1 MIRRI
6 RNGKE
11 LRAWRTRMTISARQL
26 AKLIGVAER
35 SVHRAEKTGDL
46 GVKISLGMEL
56 LLSRL
61 QHGEIDLPSSLVAS
75 SRRGRPPAKER
86 TLVVNERAG
95 EYKVHW
101 HGKMSTGSDIMRWR
115 RSVGLWQKDLALL
128 LGVHPVTLSGAEH
141 SKSPSPR
148 LIFGVELLR
157 KQILLGEFDLDEFRK
172 TRDPNL
178 PRSKK
183 KK

>member
-35 SVHRAEKTGDL
+35 SIHRAEKTGNL
-46 GVKISLGMEL
+46 GVKITLGMEL

-61 QHGEIDLPSSLVAS
+61 QHGEIDLPSSLEAP
-75 SRRGRPPAKER
+75 SRRGRPPVKER
-86 TLVVNERAG
+86 TLVVNEAPG
-95 EYKVHW
+95 EYKVQW
-101 HGKMSTGSDIMRWR
+101 HGKMATGSDIRTWR

-128 LGVHPVTLSGAEH
+128 LGVHPVTVSGAEH
-141 SKSPSPR
+141 SASPSPR

-172 TRDPNL
+172 TRDPSL
-178 PRSKK
+178 PRRKRKK
-183 KK
+183 